1 MNRPASR
8 RAVLAAAGA
17 ALLSGAC
24 TAPDPRTDTE
34 RAADA
39 AGGGTLEFIEVPD
52 RAEPVEIAGELLDG
66 TAFDLADWAGSVVV
80 INFWGSWCAP
90 CREEAPELVAAYES
104 RKDQGVAFLGVA
116 LRDQND
122 AATAFND
129 RYSVEYPSLFD
140 PAGQTILAFADIP
153 PNVVPA
159 TVILDRELRTA
170 TVFRKTV
177 TQRELESFI
186 DEVLAEAA

>member
-1 MNRPASR
+1 MARANRR
-8 RAVLAAAGA
+8 TVLAATGA
-17 ALLSGAC
+17 ALLPAAC
-24 TAPDPRTDTE
+24 AAPDPRTDTQ

-39 AGGGTLEFIEVPD
+39 AGEGTLEFIEVDD
-52 RAEPVEIAGELLDG
+52 RAEPVEISGELLDE
-66 TAFDLADWAGSVVV
+66 TEFDLADWAGSVVV

-104 RKDQGVAFLGVA
+104 RKSEGVEFLGVD
-116 LRDQND
+116 LRDERD
-122 AATAFND
+122 AAEAFHD
-129 RYSVEYPSLFD
+129 RYGIEYPSLFD
-140 PAGQTILAFADIP
+140 PAGETILAFADIP